1 MDLTKAE
8 NNKWQEYTEIKNKN
22 LMTQI
27 NTMMLSLTQS
37 QTSWSAK
44 SNKASGGD
52 GIPGE
57 LFQILKKML

>member
-27 NTMMLSLTQS
+27 NTMMLSLT
-37 QTSWSAK
+37 
-44 SNKASGGD
+44 
-52 GIPGE
+52 
-57 LFQILKKML
+57 